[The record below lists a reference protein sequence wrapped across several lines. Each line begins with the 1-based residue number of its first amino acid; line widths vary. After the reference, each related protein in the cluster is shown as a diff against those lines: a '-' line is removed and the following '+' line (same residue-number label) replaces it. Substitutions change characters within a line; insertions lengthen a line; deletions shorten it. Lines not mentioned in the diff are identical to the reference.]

1 MLRRNQVLDVLNHI
15 QIELMRRAAELPGE
29 GNGGSSDEAEAAAKE
44 VVFATIAGI
53 AAALQTSG

>member
-15 QIELMRRAAELPGE
+15 QIELMRRAAESQGE
-29 GNGGSSDEAEAAAKE
+29 GGGEESEAAAKE